1 MHKMG
6 TFHSSKE
13 LNMDQFTE
21 SIYDHLL
28 AISTDRLSLRE
39 EERKSIAR
47 EIHDEVGQAL
57 VALKMD
63 VSLILQKLAQTDQ
76 EVSRA
81 ELTRE
86 IQSLDSQI
94 DKSLET
100 VHRVIAGIRPETINK
115 LGLRGAIEWQAH
127 EFEVRTGIP
136 VEVRS
141 DFETITM
148 RDPNFAMALFRI
160 FQEVLV
166 NVGRHANAS
175 RVEATI
181 REETEFLLMQI
192 KDNGRGIHENDLQ
205 KDFSFGLLGLKER
218 VFLLQGEVEI
228 QGVPDVGT
236 TVSVRIPLYL
246 CGNGR

>member
-1 MHKMG
+1 
-6 TFHSSKE
+6 
-13 LNMDQFTE
+13 MDQFTE
-21 SIYDHLL
+21 STYDHLL
-28 AISTDRLSLRE
+28 EISKERISLRE

-57 VALKMD
+57 VALKID
-63 VSLILQKLAQTDQ
+63 VSYILQKLALTDP

-86 IQSLDSQI
+86 IQSIASKI
-94 DKSLET
+94 SNSMEI
-100 VHRVIAGIRPETINK
+100 VRRVIAGIRPEAVNK

-136 VEVRS
+136 VEIRS
-141 DFETITM
+141 DLETITM

-160 FQEVLV
+160 FQEVLT
-166 NVGRHANAS
+166 NVGRHAMAS
-175 RVEATI
+175 RVETTI

-192 KDNGRGIHENDLQ
+192 KDNGRGIHESDLK

-218 VFLLQGEVEI
+218 VFLLQGEMDI

-246 CGNGR
+246 CENGR